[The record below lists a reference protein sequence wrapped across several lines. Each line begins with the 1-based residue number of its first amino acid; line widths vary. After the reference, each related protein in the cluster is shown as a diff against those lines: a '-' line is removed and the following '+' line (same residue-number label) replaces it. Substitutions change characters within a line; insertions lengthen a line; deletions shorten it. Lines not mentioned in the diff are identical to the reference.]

1 MIGEQCWQWLRLHR
15 GTSRAPVYGYLFRYA
30 SPYTPVAS
38 HVTEIPFVFVR
49 IPAIVTGI
57 SGIVTGDS
65 VFS

>member
-1 MIGEQCWQWLRLHR
+1 MNGIINHPEVVM
-15 GTSRAPVYGYLFRYA
+15 TSQ
-30 SPYTPVAS
+30 
-38 HVTEIPFVFVR
+38 VR